1 MDKYSGAYREAVR
14 VEQLRIVVANP
25 DLPVSAY
32 YLDIMSNDMSLA
44 ELEGAFNALDE
55 NVRNSAMAA
64 ELRGEIEAK
73 RAMQPGQPA
82 PDFTLAQADGTPLT
96 LSDLRGKI
104 VIIDFWASW
113 CGPCR
118 AGNPAMKKF
127 YEKYHGK
134 GVEILG
140 ISNDTDHDAWR
151 KAIEEDGLP
160 WLNVVDEFPVQM
172 RPARVISMYAAPY
185 LPTLILIDR
194 EGKIVAHN
202 IEKED
207 LEEAVGKLL

>member
-1 MDKYSGAYREAVR
+1 MADVK
-14 VEQLRIVVANP
+14 RI
-25 DLPVSAY
+25 
-32 YLDIMSNDMSLA
+32 A
-44 ELEGAFNALDE
+44 ELL
-55 NVRNSAMAA
+55 
-64 ELRGEIEAK
+64 
-73 RAMQPGQPA
+73 
-82 PDFTLAQADGTPLT
+82 
-96 LSDLRGKI
+96 
-104 VIIDFWASW
+104 
-113 CGPCR
+113 
-118 AGNPAMKKF
+118 
-127 YEKYHGK
+127 
-134 GVEILG
+134 